1 MTNHSIAKTES
12 GGTSMEETISLKE
25 IFEVI
30 KTRILLIIAFV
41 IGAGL
46 IAAIVSFFILTP
58 TYESS
63 SQIIVN
69 QKESG
74 QNAEVDVNNIRSN
87 VEIINTYNVIFKS
100 NAILDQVVDNL
111 KLDYSAKQLKD
122 KIEVSSEE
130 DSQVVTVSVT
140 DEDPTEAAAIAN
152 MTVETFKKEIPEL
165 MNIDNVNILTKAELD
180 DNPSPIAPRPMLNIA
195 IGLVLGAMLGVGVA
209 FLLEYLDTSITTEE
223 DLEKLGLPILGTIS
237 HLDESDLKS
246 NSTSFNNGRMKR
258 GGR

>member
-1 MTNHSIAKTES
+1 
-12 GGTSMEETISLKE
+12 MEETISLKE

-30 KTRILLIIAFV
+30 KSRILLIIAFV

-180 DNPSPIAPRPMLNIA
+180 DDPSPVAPRPMLNIA

>member
-1 MTNHSIAKTES
+1 
-12 GGTSMEETISLKE
+12 MEETISLKE

-30 KTRILLIIAFV
+30 KSRILLIIAFV

-69 QKESG
+69 QKESD

-100 NAILDQVVDNL
+100 NAILDQVVDNM

-122 KIEVSSEE
+122 KIDVSSEE

-152 MTVETFKKEIPEL
+152 MTVETFKKDIPEL

-180 DNPSPIAPRPMLNIA
+180 DDPSPVAPRPMLNIA
-195 IGLVLGAMLGVGVA
+195 IGLVLGAMLGVGIA

-237 HLDESDLKS
+237 HLDETDLKS
-246 NSTSFNNGRMKR
+246 NTAHLSSGRMKR

>member
-1 MTNHSIAKTES
+1 
-12 GGTSMEETISLKE
+12 MEETISLKE

-30 KTRILLIIAFV
+30 KSRILLIIAFV

-111 KLDYSAKQLKD
+111 KLDYSTKQLKD
-122 KIEVSSEE
+122 KIDVSSEE

-180 DNPSPIAPRPMLNIA
+180 DNPSPVAPRPMLNIA

>member
-69 QKESG
+69 QKESS

-111 KLDYSAKQLKD
+111 KLDYPVDDLKE
-122 KIEVSSEE
+122 KIDVSSEE

-195 IGLVLGAMLGVGVA
+195 IGLVLGAMLGIGVA

-246 NSTSFNNGRMKR
+246 NSAHLNSRMKR

>member
-1 MTNHSIAKTES
+1 
-12 GGTSMEETISLKE
+12 
-25 IFEVI
+25 
-30 KTRILLIIAFV
+30 V

-69 QKESG
+69 QKESD

-111 KLDYSAKQLKD
+111 KLDYPAKQLKN
-122 KIEVSSEE
+122 KIDVSSEE

-180 DNPSPIAPRPMLNIA
+180 DNPSPVAPRPMLNIA
-195 IGLVLGAMLGVGVA
+195 IGLVLGAMLGVGIA
-209 FLLEYLDTSITTEE
+209 FLLEYLDTSIITEE
-223 DLEKLGLPILGTIS
+223 DLEKLGLPILGTVS

-246 NSTSFNNGRMKR
+246 NSTSFNSGRMKR

>member
-1 MTNHSIAKTES
+1 
-12 GGTSMEETISLKE
+12 MEETISLKE

-30 KTRILLIIAFV
+30 KSRILLIIAFV

-69 QKESG
+69 QKESD

-111 KLDYSAKQLKD
+111 KLDYPAKQLKN
-122 KIEVSSEE
+122 KIDVSSEE

-180 DNPSPIAPRPMLNIA
+180 DNPSPVAPRPMLNIA
-195 IGLVLGAMLGVGVA
+195 IGLVLGAMLGVGIA
-209 FLLEYLDTSITTEE
+209 FLLEYLDTSIITEE
-223 DLEKLGLPILGTIS
+223 DLEKLGLPILGTVS

-246 NSTSFNNGRMKR
+246 NSTSFNSGRMKR

>member
-1 MTNHSIAKTES
+1 
-12 GGTSMEETISLKE
+12 MEETISLKE

-30 KTRILLIIAFV
+30 KSRILLIIAFV

-69 QKESG
+69 QKESD

-122 KIEVSSEE
+122 KIDVSSEE

-152 MTVETFKKEIPEL
+152 MTVETFKKDIPEL

-180 DNPSPIAPRPMLNIA
+180 DDPSPVAPRPMLNIA
-195 IGLVLGAMLGVGVA
+195 IGLVLGAMLGVGIA

-237 HLDESDLKS
+237 HLDETDLKS
-246 NSTSFNNGRMKR
+246 NTANLNSGRMKR

>member
-1 MTNHSIAKTES
+1 
-12 GGTSMEETISLKE
+12 MEETISLKE

-30 KTRILLIIAFV
+30 KSRILLIIAFV
-41 IGAGL
+41 IGTGL
-46 IAAIVSFFILTP
+46 IVAIVSFFILTP

-180 DNPSPIAPRPMLNIA
+180 DDPSPVAPRPMLNIA

>member
-1 MTNHSIAKTES
+1 
-12 GGTSMEETISLKE
+12 MEETISLKE

-30 KTRILLIIAFV
+30 KSRILLIIAFV

-69 QKESG
+69 QKESD

-111 KLDYSAKQLKD
+111 KLDYPAKQLKN
-122 KIEVSSEE
+122 KIDVSSEE

-140 DEDPTEAAAIAN
+140 DEDSTEAAAIAKIKI
-152 MTVETFKKEIPEL
+152 ETCKKKNTEL
-165 MNIDNVNILTKAELD
+165 M
-180 DNPSPIAPRPMLNIA
+180 
-195 IGLVLGAMLGVGVA
+195 
-209 FLLEYLDTSITTEE
+209 YYY
-223 DLEKLGLPILGTIS
+223 KL
-237 HLDESDLKS
+237 
-246 NSTSFNNGRMKR
+246 
-258 GGR
+258 

>member
-1 MTNHSIAKTES
+1 
-12 GGTSMEETISLKE
+12 MEETISLKE

-30 KTRILLIIAFV
+30 KSRILLIIAFV

-122 KIEVSSEE
+122 KIEGSSEE

-180 DNPSPIAPRPMLNIA
+180 DNPSPVAPRPMLNIA

>member
-1 MTNHSIAKTES
+1 
-12 GGTSMEETISLKE
+12 MEETISLKE

-30 KTRILLIIAFV
+30 KSRILLIIAFV

-74 QNAEVDVNNIRSN
+74 QNAEVDVENIRSN

-100 NAILDQVVDNL
+100 NAILDQVVDKL
-111 KLDYSAKQLKD
+111 KLDYPAKQLKD
-122 KIEVSSEE
+122 KIDVSSEE
-130 DSQVVTVSVT
+130 NSQVVTVTVT

-152 MTVETFKKEIPEL
+152 MTVENFKKEIPEL
-165 MNIDNVNILTKAELD
+165 INNDNVYILTIVIQDVTLYH
-180 DNPSPIAPRPMLNIA
+180 IA
-195 IGLVLGAMLGVGVA
+195 
-209 FLLEYLDTSITTEE
+209 T
-223 DLEKLGLPILGTIS
+223 
-237 HLDESDLKS
+237 
-246 NSTSFNNGRMKR
+246 
-258 GGR
+258 

>member
-1 MTNHSIAKTES
+1 
-12 GGTSMEETISLKE
+12 MEETISLKE

-30 KTRILLIIAFV
+30 KSRILLIIAFV
-41 IGAGL
+41 IGTGL
-46 IAAIVSFFILTP
+46 IVAIVSFFILTP

-69 QKESG
+69 QKESD

-100 NAILDQVVDNL
+100 NAILDQVVDKL
-111 KLDYSAKQLKD
+111 KLDYSTKQLKE
-122 KIEVSSEE
+122 KIDVSSEE

-180 DNPSPIAPRPMLNIA
+180 DNPSPVAPRPMLNIA
-195 IGLVLGAMLGVGVA
+195 IGLVLGAMLGVGIA

-246 NSTSFNNGRMKR
+246 NSAHLNSRMKR

>member
-12 GGTSMEETISLKE
+12 GGTTMEETISLKE

-30 KTRILLIIAFV
+30 KSRILLIIAFV

-69 QKESG
+69 QKESD

-111 KLDYSAKQLKD
+111 KLDYSTKQLKD
-122 KIEVSSEE
+122 KIDVSSEE

-180 DNPSPIAPRPMLNIA
+180 DNPSPVAPRPMLNIA
-195 IGLVLGAMLGVGVA
+195 IGLVLGAMLGIGVA

-246 NSTSFNNGRMKR
+246 NSAHLNSRMKR

>member
-1 MTNHSIAKTES
+1 
-12 GGTSMEETISLKE
+12 MEETISLKE

-30 KTRILLIIAFV
+30 KSRILLIIAFV

-58 TYESS
+58 TSESS
-63 SQIIVN
+63 SQI
-69 QKESG
+69 
-74 QNAEVDVNNIRSN
+74 
-87 VEIINTYNVIFKS
+87 IFKS

-111 KLDYSAKQLKD
+111 KLDYSTKQLKD
-122 KIEVSSEE
+122 KIDVSSEE

-180 DNPSPIAPRPMLNIA
+180 DNPSPVAPRPMLNIA
-195 IGLVLGAMLGVGVA
+195 IGLVLGAMLGVGIA

-223 DLEKLGLPILGTIS
+223 DLEKLGLP
-237 HLDESDLKS
+237 
-246 NSTSFNNGRMKR
+246 
-258 GGR
+258 